1 MTKARNVYVASSW
14 ANEEY
19 YDQVVRA
26 LRDVG
31 HSVYSFKEA
40 NSHFKWSE
48 LDPNWTNWTPIQF
61 IEALETDQSADAF
74 ESDYAALEA
83 CDTLVLVTPCG
94 RSAHL
99 EFGFAAGQNKDVYYL
114 VNPGFTAE
122 LMAMVGHVVDSID
135 DLLFHLEDDVRQS

>member
-1 MTKARNVYVASSW
+1 MKPRQIYLASSW

-19 YDQVVRA
+19 YDRVLRA
-26 LRDVG
+26 LRDAG
-31 HSVYSFKEA
+31 HHVYDFKSA
-40 NSHFKWSE
+40 NSHFRWSE
-48 LDPNWTNWTPIQF
+48 LDPNWTNWTPAEY

-74 ESDYAALEA
+74 ECDLAALEA

-135 DLLFHLEDDVRQS
+135 DLLFHLEDDVRQ